1 MAQEHDA
8 NAGEDEAMDVDERD
22 DVHNLP
28 DIDTP
33 PTTPRPVVELPVQE
47 MDKLSFGDLS
57 ETDELLEGSVVEI
70 PLDNDRINEMLDDDT
85 DGSTHNPSP
94 LHMPLIS
101 INGDSPLP
109 NSGDTTESNVEHSEL

>member
-8 NAGEDEAMDVDERD
+8 NADEDEAMDVDERD

-57 ETDELLEGSVVEI
+57 ETDELL
-70 PLDNDRINEMLDDDT
+70 
-85 DGSTHNPSP
+85 
-94 LHMPLIS
+94 
-101 INGDSPLP
+101 
-109 NSGDTTESNVEHSEL
+109 